1 MHRKLAIIL
10 VLTCL
15 LLLGIFYIRPYNS
28 VEFNAATIYYQ
39 SYSQLYRSISQY
51 VGMLED
57 YSNTKEE
64 IYLEQALI
72 KLEKIIDNLTIF
84 KLTNQINFRD
94 AFLNEKVIK
103 PDIFSIENLEHF
115 ESNYLYSFDV
125 LKLYLDDKGLQK
137 SSFQDFVHYNQLILN
152 GLIAKEV
159 GYNPEKKEF
168 IIALDESQKQTFEE
182 GLFGLREIVREVIT
196 AN

>member
-1 MHRKLAIIL
+1 
-10 VLTCL
+10 
-15 LLLGIFYIRPYNS
+15 
-28 VEFNAATIYYQ
+28 
-39 SYSQLYRSISQY
+39 
-51 VGMLED
+51 MLED

-94 AFLNEKVIK
+94 AFLNENVIN

-125 LKLYLDDKGLQK
+125 LKLYLDDNGLQK
-137 SSFQDFVHYNQLILN
+137 SSFQDFVHYNKLILN

-168 IIALDESQKQTFEE
+168 IIDLDESQKQMFEE
-182 GLFGLREIVREVIT
+182 GLIGLREIVREVIT

>member
-125 LKLYLDDKGLQK
+125 LKLYLDDNGLEK